1 MSSTTNRFALLDA
14 DDMRKL
20 GEMSKNKNTKRSTNT
35 WIKVFQ
41 DWAMSRGK
49 NEHLESYENLEEMDK
64 TLGAFY
70 AEVRKQNG
78 KDYEPD
84 CLRVMQRAIQRYLVE
99 NKCNIN
105 IISDQQFTE
114 SRNILE
120 GKAKLLR

>member
-49 NEHLESYENLEEMDK
+49 NEHLE
-64 TLGAFY
+64 
-70 AEVRKQNG
+70 
-78 KDYEPD
+78 
-84 CLRVMQRAIQRYLVE
+84 
-99 NKCNIN
+99 
-105 IISDQQFTE
+105 
-114 SRNILE
+114 RN
-120 GKAKLLR
+120 R